1 MKKIGIVVLG
11 IILSSCGDEREKKHN
26 QSDKNPEIQG
36 VIVSPIGV
44 PCPLPVETDKGTI
57 IVMPPPIDI
66 FDD

>member
-1 MKKIGIVVLG
+1 MKKIVFVILG

-26 QSDKNPEIQG
+26 QIDKNTEIQG

>member
-1 MKKIGIVVLG
+1 MKKIGIVILG

-26 QSDKNPEIQG
+26 QSDKNTEIQG

-44 PCPLPVETDKGTI
+44 PCPLPLETDKGTI

-66 FDD
+66 LDD

>member
-1 MKKIGIVVLG
+1 MKKLGIIILG

-26 QSDKNPEIQG
+26 QSDKNTEIQG

-44 PCPLPVETDKGTI
+44 PCPLPVEIDKGTI